1 VKLLVISP
9 RFPYPLEKGDK
20 LRLYHQLRLLSEDF
34 DIVLISLSDTKIEEK
49 DLDHIKSI
57 VSKVYIFPLMKIKI
71 AFRLLLG
78 VFSDRPFQ
86 VLYFLNNNHKKRIGE
101 IVEKENPDLIYN
113 QLIRTAEYS
122 RDLKHFKVLDYM
134 DSFSEGMRKRL
145 DNSSFLF
152 RLIYKEEYKRLKKY
166 ETVVFDDF
174 NRHSIISVQDKNT
187 FSEEIKDKLNVVPNG
202 VDITYFQSPGKKKKY
217 DISFVGNM
225 GYRPNI
231 IACEYFK
238 QKILPLLKKE
248 KNDVK
253 IIFAGARP
261 HARVKALAD
270 NNIFISGWMEDIRD
284 AYDESKIFVAP
295 IFTGIGQQNKILE
308 AMSMELPVI
317 TTSAVNKAI
326 GAEPGK
332 EVIVADTG
340 QEFADAILQL
350 LDNNELAR
358 QLGKA
363 SRKFV
368 KNNYSWEY
376 QYGKLKNLFTKNF

>member
-1 VKLLVISP
+1 
-9 RFPYPLEKGDK
+9 
-20 LRLYHQLRLLSEDF
+20 
-34 DIVLISLSDTKIEEK
+34 
-49 DLDHIKSI
+49 
-57 VSKVYIFPLMKIKI
+57 
-71 AFRLLLG
+71 
-78 VFSDRPFQ
+78 
-86 VLYFLNNNHKKRIGE
+86 
-101 IVEKENPDLIYN
+101 
-113 QLIRTAEYS
+113 
-122 RDLKHFKVLDYM
+122 M

-340 QEFADAILQL
+340 QEFADAILRL

-376 QYGKLKNLFTKNF
+376 QYGKLKNLFPKNF